1 MRLLLAEDE
10 EDLSRALVAV
20 LKHNNYSVD
29 AVYDGAEALDYIE
42 SSDNYDGVILDIMMP
57 KMDGITVLKTIRSH
71 GNSVPVLMLT
81 AKAEIDDRVEGL
93 DSGADDYLTKPF
105 SMKELMA
112 RIRAMTRRKADTTD
126 SVLTFGDITLDRST
140 YILTG
145 PASINNT
152 CSIENS
158 GLHTDT
164 NNMDNGNQN
173 SKIKENNTVD
183 GQVSENQSVG
193 NQSAGNQGVGNQSAG
208 NQGVGNQSAGN
219 QINGIRLANKEYQML
234 EMLMTNP
241 GQIIS
246 ADQFM
251 DRIWGY
257 DSEAEQNVVWV
268 YISYLRKKLVS
279 VGSAAQIKATRGVGY
294 SII

>member
-42 SSDNYDGVILDIMMP
+42 NSDNYDGVILDIMMP

-152 CSIENS
+152 CGIENS

-183 GQVSENQSVG
+183 GQVSENQS
-193 NQSAGNQGVGNQSAG
+193 AGNK
-208 NQGVGNQSAGN
+208 
-219 QINGIRLANKEYQML
+219 INGIRLANKEYQML

-257 DSEAEQNVVWV
+257 D
-268 YISYLRKKLVS
+268 
-279 VGSAAQIKATRGVGY
+279 
-294 SII
+294 